1 MLVNR
6 TVTPSIKLAGTLLYT
21 WVKWLAQEH
30 NKMSPA
36 MAAGS
41 GFERTNHETTAP
53 PEYTEE
59 NEKKKNIDVTT
70 TCMSNFRTVIAGK
83 GQPKM

>member
-6 TVTPSIKLAGTLLYT
+6 RVTPSIKFAGTLLYT

-30 NKMSPA
+30 NMMSPA

-41 GFERTNHETTAP
+41 GFERTNHEATAP
-53 PEYTEE
+53 PEYTKE
-59 NEKKKNIDVTT
+59 NEKKNIDVTT
-70 TCMSNFRTVIAGK
+70 TCMNNFQTVITGK